1 MMRQL
6 KISVAITA
14 RGGEAL
20 ERYLQEI
27 SREPMVTPDE
37 EADLARQ
44 IQMGEAVAL
53 DRLVRANFRFVV

>member
-27 SREPMVTPDE
+27 SREPMVTRISNHSALLNKSNTPDK
-37 EADLARQ
+37 R
-44 IQMGEAVAL
+44 GNAVPAFPL
-53 DRLVRANFRFVV
+53 F